1 LDRDEDG
8 RPAVQLRV
16 AVVRALALQALHKAL
31 ASRLVAG
38 APSCCVA
45 SGDVVAAVNGER
57 TGGWIAS
64 SSVTGRTAPQTSEH
78 GINVRRLEQALVG
91 CGYFQDDDAETAAPS
106 VAKLYDE
113 SRALDIRRLHFD
125 QGIEETHERFEE
137 CGNPKCVWARRV
149 LNESGGWRGMFPE

>member
-1 LDRDEDG
+1 M
-8 RPAVQLRV
+8 
-16 AVVRALALQALHKAL
+16 
-31 ASRLVAG
+31 
-38 APSCCVA
+38 
-45 SGDVVAAVNGER
+45 NGER
-57 TGGWIAS
+57 DWRLDRELLGDWENVTVWHDDGDECTGPDCGNPAHIPAI
-64 SSVTGRTAPQTSEH
+64 TTPPPTSEH

-149 LNESGGWRGMFPE
+149 LNESNGWRGMFQS